1 MKERLLHTPEGVRDI
16 YNTECI
22 KKLNVQNALIDC
34 IHRYGFREIQTPTFE
49 FSDVFS
55 SEKGTVAQT
64 DMFRFF
70 DREGNTLALRPD
82 MTPPIARC
90 VAKYFKEEELPI
102 RLMYCGNTYRNNVSL
117 QGKLKEVTQLG
128 TELINDPSVEA
139 DAEMIAMTVDCLL
152 TTGLKEF
159 QVEIGNVEFF
169 AGLIEEARL
178 QEEETVKLRELIE
191 NKNLFGMEELLQ
203 EKKLEEPL
211 KKLFYQLPELF
222 GTIEKVKDIK
232 NYVQNSRSI
241 AALNRLEQLYELLK
255 IYDFESYIT
264 FDLGMLSNYNYYTGI
279 IFRAFTYKTGDAVAT
294 GGRYDSLIDQFGK
307 DAPAIGVALILDQL
321 LLALSRQ
328 NLLVNQ
334 ESEDTLLVY
343 QTKVQTIAIQ
353 LAKQFRKENMRV
365 ELYAEQKEYTLQDYI
380 DYANRMGLGG
390 ILHLDN
396 NKQVHLVRAKDG
408 AIQKANLIDFLRQ

>member
-1 MKERLLHTPEGVRDI
+1 
-16 YNTECI
+16 
-22 KKLNVQNALIDC
+22 
-34 IHRYGFREIQTPTFE
+34 
-49 FSDVFS
+49 
-55 SEKGTVAQT
+55 
-64 DMFRFF
+64 
-70 DREGNTLALRPD
+70 
-82 MTPPIARC
+82 
-90 VAKYFKEEELPI
+90 
-102 RLMYCGNTYRNNVSL
+102 
-117 QGKLKEVTQLG
+117 
-128 TELINDPSVEA
+128 
-139 DAEMIAMTVDCLL
+139 
-152 TTGLKEF
+152 
-159 QVEIGNVEFF
+159 
-169 AGLIEEARL
+169 
-178 QEEETVKLRELIE
+178 
-191 NKNLFGMEELLQ
+191 
-203 EKKLEEPL
+203 
-211 KKLFYQLPELF
+211 
-222 GTIEKVKDIK
+222 
-232 NYVQNSRSI
+232 
-241 AALNRLEQLYELLK
+241 
-255 IYDFESYIT
+255 
-264 FDLGMLSNYNYYTGI
+264 MLSNYNYYTGI